1 MATSTTTLDALLF
14 RESGSVTVTR
24 HYLSRDG
31 RVMVIKLACVG
42 DDGNGIVPATQMTN
56 ALVGIIGSTGGGVD
70 YQTVGYYLT
79 EVWSIGGATL
89 PDAADIAITDEL
101 ACVLYTEANVIAAST
116 TPKAGTLSA
125 YRLVTSLLTMT
136 VSNQATGSAV
146 WDVYLKFV
154 K

>member
-1 MATSTTTLDALLF
+1 MAGS
-14 RESGSVTVTR
+14 SVTVTK
-24 HYLSRDG
+24 HYVSHDG
-31 RVMVIKLACVG
+31 GVLVVKLACVG
-42 DDGNGIVPATQMTN
+42 DDTNGSVPATQITV
-56 ALVGIIGSTGGGVD
+56 ADIGPIG
-70 YQTVGYYLT
+70 YQTDYNRMGYYLT

-116 TPKAGTLSA
+116 TPNAGTLSA
-125 YRLVTSLLTMT
+125 YRIVTSLLTMT
-136 VSNQATGSAV
+136 VANQGTVDAL